1 MAPAPVWEV
10 VGGGDFGGILVRQ
23 GSELSSQPCSERLS
37 TGAVVE
43 ELERLGERL
52 RYRRLQ
58 GLGPESGWVTVR
70 LGLKEL
76 LRKTADTSRNGAE
89 DDAPGERTSKA
100 ASPGGFQQKIAT
112 GKKVRI
118 ISLKR
123 EDYQKYNGKNG
134 AIMGFDPATGRYS
147 VKVVILSDKSVG
159 LQAEGATLLLLK
171 EDNIELHPDQI
182 ERDQVGNGDEIV
194 LLGAGE
200 AKRKLYEVRLDPQ
213 YWYDKAIERVLE
225 SRNDFEVL
233 DLPPQLITDLSIL
246 KKAYRKIS
254 LSVHPDKNKHPQSA
268 DAFRKV
274 YGAFETLMDTRQQRR
289 LLWILGKLTPDMEE
303 KVLFDEEEEDELFQ
317 WWWEA
322 TVPEIE
328 KQVAE
333 FEGQQFDDYGAMW
346 ISDGLGG
353 DVEEVKW
360 IGLETAKRLHKDEEG
375 VIFIDVRDRRDFA
388 AGHIADAFCTPLPEI
403 IDYGLVNVF
412 MAADDQLIHKL
423 LKHRTKPIIVYSEVA
438 TPFSR
443 CRAFCRWLLRAG
455 HQTIKVERVRRL
467 RGGIFGWKHKNGP
480 VARPLQDSSYELTDS
495 AEKDVSRLSAG
506 RQEDMDSLDASE
518 HGWARVRTWTRSVR
532 RRHPAGIFACDYLFL
547 PLHHEAERH
556 WSLAVVCRPW
566 AAVNIGQDVHTTTT
580 VAFLDSLRSPS
591 SEKHEAVVLHKLKS
605 YLRSEWQDC
614 TPLSTSFD
622 EGRIQAVAIDV
633 PQQQNSSDCGIY
645 VLEFMLQ
652 LLCHPGKLASLGR
665 DPLAVEL
672 QVGKAP
678 RQRWRQAGASY
689 RSLKQAAAGGSASF
703 DEESW
708 MEMLLVR

>member
-1 MAPAPVWEV
+1 MAPAAVWEV
-10 VGGGDFGGILVRQ
+10 VGGGDVGGILVRQ

-43 ELERLGERL
+43 ELERVGERL

-76 LRKTADTSRNGAE
+76 LRKQTADKNGNSTQDASAE
-89 DDAPGERTSKA
+89 RASKA
-100 ASPGGFQQKIAT
+100 APQGGFQQKIAT

-118 ISLKR
+118 LSLKR

-134 AIMGFDPATGRYS
+134 AIMGFDPGTGRYS

-233 DLPPQLITDLSIL
+233 DLPPQLITDMSVL

-360 IGLETAKRLHKDEEG
+360 IGLETAKRLHQEEEG

-495 AEKDVSRLSAG
+495 AETDVTSAG
-506 RQEDMDSLDASE
+506 RLSCRHFALVFRADGE
-518 HGWARVRTWTRSVR
+518 HLAVDDKLANTMTWTRST
-532 RRHPAGIFACDYLFL
+532 PANMAGQESE
-547 PLHHEAERH
+547 HGR
-556 WSLAVVCRPW
+556 AVSDDDIP
-566 AAVNIGQDVHTTTT
+566 
-580 VAFLDSLRSPS
+580 
-591 SEKHEAVVLHKLKS
+591 
-605 YLRSEWQDC
+605 
-614 TPLSTSFD
+614 
-622 EGRIQAVAIDV
+622 QA
-633 PQQQNSSDCGIY
+633 
-645 VLEFMLQ
+645 
-652 LLCHPGKLASLGR
+652 
-665 DPLAVEL
+665 
-672 QVGKAP
+672 
-678 RQRWRQAGASY
+678 
-689 RSLKQAAAGGSASF
+689 
-703 DEESW
+703 
-708 MEMLLVR
+708 

>member
-1 MAPAPVWEV
+1 M
-10 VGGGDFGGILVRQ
+10 
-23 GSELSSQPCSERLS
+23 
-37 TGAVVE
+37 
-43 ELERLGERL
+43 
-52 RYRRLQ
+52 
-58 GLGPESGWVTVR
+58 
-70 LGLKEL
+70 
-76 LRKTADTSRNGAE
+76 
-89 DDAPGERTSKA
+89 
-100 ASPGGFQQKIAT
+100 
-112 GKKVRI
+112 
-118 ISLKR
+118 
-123 EDYQKYNGKNG
+123 
-134 AIMGFDPATGRYS
+134 
-147 VKVVILSDKSVG
+147 
-159 LQAEGATLLLLK
+159 
-171 EDNIELHPDQI
+171 
-182 ERDQVGNGDEIV
+182 
-194 LLGAGE
+194 
-200 AKRKLYEVRLDPQ
+200 
-213 YWYDKAIERVLE
+213 
-225 SRNDFEVL
+225 
-233 DLPPQLITDLSIL
+233 
-246 KKAYRKIS
+246 
-254 LSVHPDKNKHPQSA
+254 HPDKNKHPQSA

-495 AEKDVSRLSAG
+495 AEKDVSRLS
-506 RQEDMDSLDASE
+506 ETSVSLS
-518 HGWARVRTWTRSVR
+518 
-532 RRHPAGIFACDYLFL
+532 
-547 PLHHEAERH
+547 
-556 WSLAVVCRPW
+556 
-566 AAVNIGQDVHTTTT
+566 
-580 VAFLDSLRSPS
+580 
-591 SEKHEAVVLHKLKS
+591 
-605 YLRSEWQDC
+605 
-614 TPLSTSFD
+614 
-622 EGRIQAVAIDV
+622 
-633 PQQQNSSDCGIY
+633 
-645 VLEFMLQ
+645 
-652 LLCHPGKLASLGR
+652 ASLMGAGGI
-665 DPLAVEL
+665 AVE
-672 QVGKAP
+672 
-678 RQRWRQAGASY
+678 
-689 RSLKQAAAGGSASF
+689 
-703 DEESW
+703 
-708 MEMLLVR
+708 